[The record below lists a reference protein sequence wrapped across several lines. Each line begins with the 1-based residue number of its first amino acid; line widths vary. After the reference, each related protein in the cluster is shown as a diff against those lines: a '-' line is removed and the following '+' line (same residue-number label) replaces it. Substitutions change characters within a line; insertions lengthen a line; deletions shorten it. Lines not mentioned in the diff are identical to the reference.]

1 LNHTANTLYSL
12 EVLLQFQIG
21 DMVVHPVYGV
31 GTIKTFSKQ
40 LFAGEQSHE
49 YYQVIAGK
57 STLWVP
63 INDQGST
70 VLRKIAAKGS
80 LNECRKL
87 LKRNPVPLNRDRKIR
102 ELEIARLLKDRLLP
116 ALCETV
122 RDLQAHSRQTPLGR
136 IEGDLLKKTFKALCD
151 EWAAAEGVTT
161 LAALGEIESLIQEGH
176 QKLLPETGV

>member
-1 LNHTANTLYSL
+1 M
-12 EVLLQFQIG
+12 QFQIG

-31 GTIKTFSKQ
+31 GTIKTSPNDYYSVKK
-40 LFAGEQSHE
+40 SHE
-49 YYQVIAGK
+49 YYQVIAGE

-70 VLRKIAAKGS
+70 ILRKIAAKAS

-151 EWAAAEGVTT
+151 EWAASENVTS
-161 LAALGEIESLIQEGH
+161 AIALGEIESLLQEGR
-176 QKLLPETGV
+176 